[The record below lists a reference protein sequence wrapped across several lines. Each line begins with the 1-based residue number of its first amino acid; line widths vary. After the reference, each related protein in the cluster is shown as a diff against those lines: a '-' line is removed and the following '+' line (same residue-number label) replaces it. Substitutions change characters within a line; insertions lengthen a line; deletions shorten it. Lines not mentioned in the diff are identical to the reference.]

1 MSDTKTI
8 NAIHNLLGDKVLTV
22 IKHNG
27 IWEVSLETDDETVV
41 ARRDNL
47 RTALNVITTY
57 MKGE

>member
-8 NAIHNLLGDKVLTV
+8 NAIHNLLGDSVLSV
-22 IKHNG
+22 LKYNG
-27 IWEVSLETDDETVV
+27 IWEVSLETPEETVV